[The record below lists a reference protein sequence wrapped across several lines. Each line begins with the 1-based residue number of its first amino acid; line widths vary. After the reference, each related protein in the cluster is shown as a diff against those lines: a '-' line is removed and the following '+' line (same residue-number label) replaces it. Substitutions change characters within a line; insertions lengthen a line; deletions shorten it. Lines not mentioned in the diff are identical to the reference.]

1 MRGVVMC
8 FVLQCRVVVFFTPGY
23 GCSVVEDVSCTVVV
37 GGCVNVM
44 EKQWEVRAEDRNREQ
59 RRKEKRGKGMQH
71 RRRRRGN
78 KSIKIEVQQPAPND
92 DGPSQCSHLNSLCR
106 QTPFDLFLSFFCS
119 HTHTPCLCPSLV
131 PWILG
136 PFFLPAPFFFFSTS
150 PLHPFLSLLSIP
162 FPSRLH
168 PPFFLP
174 DPFLV

>member
-1 MRGVVMC
+1 M
-8 FVLQCRVVVFFTPGY
+8 
-23 GCSVVEDVSCTVVV
+23 VEAVSCTVVV

-71 RRRRRGN
+71 RRREEKGN

-136 PFFLPAPFFFFSTS
+136 PFFLPTPFFFTS
-150 PLHPFLSLLSIP
+150 SPFPLFTFYPLP
-162 FPSRLH
+162 FPSAPSLLPSRPLPRLTDTA
-168 PPFFLP
+168 PTRVSSFLP
-174 DPFLV
+174 HFSFTLSD